1 MIVYKIFFAIFVAS
15 IPILAITVTGRHLW
29 LLVSIL
35 RTRHFK
41 HAWIPLL
48 AIVVQV
54 GVFVAVG
61 FIWFGYGVAHTQK
74 DIGTDLLAI
83 VLTGV
88 PSYGVAYG
96 LWRLARSTDR
106 RLTSGVS

>member
-1 MIVYKIFFAIFVAS
+1 MIAYKIFFAIFAAS
-15 IPILAITVTGRHLW
+15 IPVLAITVTGRHLW
-29 LLVSIL
+29 LLFCIL
-35 RTRHFK
+35 RSKHFNN
-41 HAWIPLL
+41 AWIPLL
-48 AIVVQV
+48 AIAVQV
-54 GVFVAVG
+54 GVFIVVG

-83 VLTGV
+83 LLTGV
-88 PSYGVAYG
+88 PSYGLAYG